1 MPRILFDFHIV
12 GIIRKPQKSE
22 EPPNLT
28 PCPYCEN
35 QLAESDLQC
44 DSCRQTLPYC
54 IITGFH
60 ILASDLS
67 QCSSCH
73 FPGQRS
79 ELMKAAKA
87 GESCPMCSN
96 GLLNEFPILSPSQI
110 KAITYTSTK
119 AENDED
125 PSMTNGNHVLNGNE
139 ADLEED
145 SEENNNP
152 NSGSSNAG
160 DSRPGSYK

>member
-1 MPRILFDFHIV
+1 
-12 GIIRKPQKSE
+12 
-22 EPPNLT
+22 
-28 PCPYCEN
+28 
-35 QLAESDLQC
+35 
-44 DSCRQTLPYC
+44 
-54 IITGFH
+54 
-60 ILASDLS
+60 
-67 QCSSCH
+67 
-73 FPGQRS
+73 
-79 ELMKAAKA
+79 MKAAKA

-96 GLLNEFPILSPSQI
+96 GLLNEFPMLSPSQI

-119 AENDED
+119 ENDASED

-160 DSRPGSYK
+160 DSSRPGSYK